1 MRERERGGGGGG
13 GRLGLKEVITACNKK
28 QYNHNSK
35 IVERERGEKEQ
46 YNSSSNLKGTAQNQH
61 VFLIL
66 IPDSKLKSGDWRES
80 EYLHFPGSFS
90 SFFSF

>member
-1 MRERERGGGGGG
+1 MRERERGG

-46 YNSSSNLKGTAQNQH
+46 YNSSTVVILREQLKINTSS
-61 VFLIL
+61 L

-80 EYLHFPGSFS
+80 EFALSR
-90 SFFSF
+90 FFLFFLFILIL

>member
-46 YNSSSNLKGTAQNQH
+46 YNSSTVVILREQLKINT
-61 VFLIL
+61 
-66 IPDSKLKSGDWRES
+66 
-80 EYLHFPGSFS
+80 S
-90 SFFSF
+90 S